1 MSTAMQ
7 VQAMAALL
15 RQARIPAVISTLLA
29 ATALALVLL
38 APRSMP
44 LVAIALLSLLSLLAG
59 AGQAYFAARI
69 GFDRALLD
77 GLLAAHPDAA
87 PGPIDDALQALGLR
101 DAVPPTRGW
110 PARWQGMRGLLRGQG
125 ACVLLQALTL
135 LAALWLRI
143 SR

>member
-29 ATALALVLL
+29 ATALALLLL

-44 LVAIALLSLLSLLAG
+44 VVAIALLSLLAG

-143 SR
+143 SG

>member
-29 ATALALVLL
+29 ATALALLLL

-44 LVAIALLSLLSLLAG
+44 VVAIALLSLLAG

>member
-7 VQAMAALL
+7 VQAMAGLL

-29 ATALALVLL
+29 ATALALLL
-38 APRSMP
+38 MTPRSMP
-44 LVAIALLSLLSLLAG
+44 LLAIALLSLLAG
-59 AGQAYFAARI
+59 VGQAYFAARI

-87 PGPIDDALQALGLR
+87 PDPIDDALRALGLR

-125 ACVLLQALTL
+125 MCVLLQALTL

-143 SR
+143 SG

>member
-29 ATALALVLL
+29 ATALALLLL

-44 LVAIALLSLLSLLAG
+44 VVTIALLSLLAG

-77 GLLAAHPDAA
+77 GLLATHPDAA
-87 PGPIDDALQALGLR
+87 PGPIDDALQVLGLR

-143 SR
+143 SG